1 MKQQSPFERYI
12 RLGRDPSARH
22 AALVALKGETLCDA
36 ERYLRER
43 SRFLDVTQK
52 YSSMEKST
60 TPSGDFVIQVFEMMP
75 LHGVPSVRLVYDAL
89 RFFFFNMDI
98 SLTESS
104 GELVVREGKDELAE
118 QNVCQQRLLRAASCG
133 VQIESN
139 CAMLGRYNAQDDE
152 NGFGREYAVVTMDF
166 VNDDELYPYRPH
178 ERLRHDISAA
188 ISLRTFPRKVSTVS
202 DGGATGGEDGD
213 GEFEIVLCRSYFSK
227 LHHSDELIVPP
238 EVFDNIVLDADM
250 CSREI
255 LRTVYD
261 LVHRM
266 SQSNS
271 EQTALL
277 S

>member
-1 MKQQSPFERYI
+1 MKQQSPFERNI
-12 RLGRDPSARH
+12 HLGREPSARH
-22 AALVALKGETLCDA
+22 AALVALNGEMLRDA

-60 TPSGDFVIQVFEMMP
+60 TANGDFVIQVFEMMP
-75 LHGVPSVRLVYDAL
+75 LQGVPSVRLVYDAL

-118 QNVCQQRLLRAASCG
+118 QNVCQQRLLRSASCG
-133 VQIESN
+133 VQIETN
-139 CAMLGRYNAQDDE
+139 CAMLGSYSAADNE

-166 VNDDELYPYRPH
+166 VNDDELYPYKPH
-178 ERLRHDISAA
+178 ERLRHDVSAA
-188 ISLRTFPRKVSTVS
+188 ITLRTFPRKVSTV
-202 DGGATGGEDGD
+202 GD
-213 GEFEIVLCRSYFSK
+213 GEEFEIVLCRSYFSK
-227 LHHSDELIVPP
+227 LHHSEELIVPS
-238 EVFDNIVLDADM
+238 EVFDSIVLDADM

-266 SQSNS
+266 SQSS
-271 EQTALL
+271 EPEQAALL
-277 S
+277 T